1 MSIPLSGRLAISTIS
16 DEFGGTVPHSLSEYY
31 RGAGLVPTSPQN
43 SLIPSSGALPMSS
56 FYGSADR
63 PVIPLVI
70 SADTTNYDAYTNF
83 INSPA
88 YPSYVAGLS
97 TISIT
102 VNPGVVVGSTTP
114 ATYALSI
121 PSAFN
126 PGDGVTLT
134 NNGTIAGK
142 GGNGGSGGGSTNP
155 TTPGSPG
162 AAGGNAL
169 YVNRP
174 VTITNNGFL
183 SGGGGGGGGGGTGGT
198 TGGGGVFFYGPG
210 GGGGGGAGSQIGT
223 GGSGNVSGTSGA
235 LTTGGPGGAGGN
247 TPSPV
252 GPASGAAGGAGGAR
266 GVAGTPGGPGTPTS
280 APSGSGGAAG
290 NYVVGSPFITWE
302 VTGNRFGGAA

>member
-1 MSIPLSGRLAISTIS
+1 MAIPLSGQISVSTIS

-43 SLIPSSGALPMSS
+43 SLIPSSGALPMGS

-102 VNPGVVVGSTTP
+102 VNPGVVVNGTSPTV
-114 ATYALSI
+114 YALSI

-142 GGNGGSGGGSTNP
+142 GGNGGNGGGSTNP
-155 TTPGSPG
+155 TVAGSPG

-169 YVNRP
+169 YINRP
-174 VTITNNGFL
+174 VTITNNGIL
-183 SGGGGGGGGGGTGGT
+183 AGGGGGGGGGATATIVVPIAT
-198 TGGGGVFFYGPG
+198 TRYAPG
-210 GGGGGGAGSQIGT
+210 GGGGGGGGITAGT
-223 GGSGNVSGTSGA
+223 GGSGNVPGTPGTVTS
-235 LTTGGPGGAGGN
+235 GGPGGAGDVN
-247 TPSPV
+247 VTPV
-252 GPASGAAGGAGGAR
+252 GTITGGAGGSGGAR
-266 GVAGTPGGPGTPTS
+266 GA
-280 APSGSGGAAG
+280 AGSGGAPTGSGGPGGGGGAAG
-290 NYVVGSPFITWE
+290 KYVVGSPFVTWD
-302 VTGNRFGGAA
+302 VTGNRYGGAA